1 MSEVITFNA
10 LLQRMLDR
18 VPDTL
23 DKREGSVIYDALAP
37 AAAELV
43 QAYIELEGYLD
54 LAFVDTS
61 EEGYLDRL
69 GGQFGVDRQMAT
81 YSIRKASFKN
91 ATNNPFNVPIGSR
104 YTINTLSYSVIE
116 KIGEGVFQVKC
127 EMTGTI
133 GNTSFGKLVP
143 VDYIEGLANAE
154 LEEVLIPGL
163 NDETDDSL
171 RFRILNKLQ
180 MPATSGNIHQYKQWA
195 LEVEGVGDAK
205 IFPLWNGAGT
215 VKVIVV
221 NADKEP
227 ADVPIL
233 NSVKAYIEEV
243 RPIGATVTV
252 AAPTPKTITIEVSI
266 EIGKDAFLEDV
277 KQKFKL
283 KLEEY
288 FREVALKKV
297 IISYAIIGSLLLE
310 TDGVID
316 YSDLKVNNT
325 TSNVR
330 LAEEEVPVLG
340 SLIVEV

>member
-69 GGQFGVDRQMAT
+69 GSQFGVDRQMAT

>member
-1 MSEVITFNA
+1 MSEVITFNV

-23 DKREGSVIYDALAP
+23 DKREGSVIYNALAP

-69 GGQFGVDRQMAT
+69 GSQFGVDRQMAT

>member
-1 MSEVITFNA
+1 MSEVITFNV

-23 DKREGSVIYDALAP
+23 DKREGSVIYNALAP

-69 GGQFGVDRQMAT
+69 GSQFGVDRQMAT

-288 FREVALKKV
+288 FREMALKKV

>member
-1 MSEVITFNA
+1 MSEVITFNV

-69 GGQFGVDRQMAT
+69 GSQFGVDRQMAT

>member
-1 MSEVITFNA
+1 MSEVITFNT

-18 VPDTL
+18 VPNTI

-43 QAYIELEGYLD
+43 QAYIELEGHLD
-54 LAFVDTS
+54 LLFVDTS
-61 EEGYLDRL
+61 AESYLTRL
-69 GGQFGVDRQMAT
+69 CSQFGVGRQPAT
-81 YSIRKASFKN
+81 YAVRKASFKN
-91 ATNNPFNVPIGSR
+91 SNNNPFNVPVGSR
-104 YTINTLSYSVIE
+104 YTIDTLAYSVIE
-116 KIGEGVFQVKC
+116 KIGEGIFQLRC
-127 EMTGTI
+127 ETAGTI
-133 GNTSFGKLVP
+133 GNTSFGKLIP
-143 VDYIEGLANAE
+143 VDYIEGLASAE
-154 LEEVLIPGL
+154 LEDVIIPGL
-163 NDETDDSL
+163 DDEADDSL

-205 IFPLWNGAGT
+205 VFPLWNGAGT
-215 VKVIVV
+215 VKVIIV

-227 ADVPIL
+227 AGIPIL
-233 NSVKAYIEEV
+233 NNVKAYIEEV

-252 AAPTPKTITIEVSI
+252 AAPTPKTIAIEVSV
-266 EIGKDAFLEDV
+266 EIGKEVFLEDV

-288 FREVALKKV
+288 FRDVALKKV
-297 IISYAIIGSLLLE
+297 LVSYAIIGSLLLE

>member
-69 GGQFGVDRQMAT
+69 GSQFGVDRQMAT

-171 RFRILNKLQ
+171 RFRILNKLR

>member
-1 MSEVITFNA
+1 MSEVITFNT

-18 VPDTL
+18 VPDTI

-43 QAYIELEGYLD
+43 QAYIELEGHLD
-54 LAFVDTS
+54 LLFVDTS
-61 EEGYLDRL
+61 AESYLTRL
-69 GGQFGVDRQMAT
+69 CSQFGVERQVAT

-91 ATNNPFNVPIGSR
+91 GSNNPFNVPIGSR
-104 YTINTLSYSVIE
+104 YTIDTLSYVVVN
-116 KIGEGVFQVKC
+116 KLGEGTFQLKC
-127 EMTGTI
+127 EIAGAI
-133 GNTSFGKLVP
+133 GNTSFGKLIP
-143 VDYIEGLANAE
+143 VDYIEGLASAE
-154 LEEVLIPGL
+154 LEDVIIPGL
-163 NDETDDSL
+163 DDEADDSL

-205 IFPLWNGAGT
+205 VFPLWNGAGT
-215 VKVIVV
+215 VKVIIV

-227 ADVPIL
+227 AGIPIL
-233 NSVKAYIEEV
+233 NNVKAYIEEV

-252 AAPTPKTITIEVSI
+252 AAPTPKTIAIEVSV
-266 EIGKDAFLEDV
+266 EIGKEVFLEDV

-288 FREVALKKV
+288 FRDVALKKV
-297 IISYAIIGSLLLE
+297 LVSYAIIGSLLLE

-340 SLIVEV
+340 ALIVEV

>member
-1 MSEVITFNA
+1 M
-10 LLQRMLDR
+10 
-18 VPDTL
+18 
-23 DKREGSVIYDALAP
+23 
-37 AAAELV
+37 
-43 QAYIELEGYLD
+43 
-54 LAFVDTS
+54 
-61 EEGYLDRL
+61 
-69 GGQFGVDRQMAT
+69 
-81 YSIRKASFKN
+81 
-91 ATNNPFNVPIGSR
+91 
-104 YTINTLSYSVIE
+104 
-116 KIGEGVFQVKC
+116 
-127 EMTGTI
+127 
-133 GNTSFGKLVP
+133 
-143 VDYIEGLANAE
+143 
-154 LEEVLIPGL
+154 
-163 NDETDDSL
+163 
-171 RFRILNKLQ
+171 
-180 MPATSGNIHQYKQWA
+180 
-195 LEVEGVGDAK
+195 
-205 IFPLWNGAGT
+205 
-215 VKVIVV
+215 
-221 NADKEP
+221 
-227 ADVPIL
+227 PIL

-266 EIGKDAFLEDV
+266 EIGKDAFLEYV